1 MKQVPTERY
10 DVVIFGAG
18 LAGLSLARQL
28 LLQTEKTVLL
38 VDRLAAVPS
47 PRQKVGEAT
56 VQVSGYYLSKVLDL
70 EEHLFRDHFMKYN
83 LRFLWPT
90 PGRANDGYEDYT
102 QAYIQKLSNI
112 ASYQLD
118 RNKLEAELLRRNLEN
133 PRFAWRAP
141 VADLEVDLVD
151 VDGGEA
157 PHVVRFTHDGA
168 AQRVEC
174 GWAVDATGRG
184 KLFAKR
190 LGSAAQERHPPWQLV
205 PVGGRPARRREA
217 HRDDA
222 AGDPPQP
229 AARGH
234 RPPAVLAGH
243 QPLHGRR
250 LLVLGDPAPGPDQ
263 SRPGLRRREGGP
275 RGGGDA
281 GEAGGLD
288 LRPAPAPGPRPAGAK
303 DRRLGGLSR
312 LLLRL
317 RQDPR
322 PPLGA
327 HRRGRPLLRSALQ
340 SRRRSDRDLQHGDRR
355 PGRHRRPR
363 RAGGQGAQLR
373 VARAG
378 GLRGLR
384 PQLHPRLRPAG
395 RSRGVRD
402 EVRLGADRL
411 LRLLRLPV
419 HQRPVHRPPVPRRLP
434 RPLRPVGP
442 DQRQRHRL
450 PLRLPAV
457 ERGPRPGGDG
467 RAALRRL
474 PRRRSAGRR
483 REDLLPGGGGRRRGA
498 RGPQRAARQPRAAG
512 ALDRRPRRGD
522 RRRRRAGAHRPR
534 LHRRDRPA
542 QLPLRPRRDGP
553 AVGRG
558 RRLAWALRLGVRS
571 GGPGWVPARDARD
584 AGEGGKAA
592 RRTRPAPAARRARP
606 KRTRRPRRRRRAAT
620 PPATA
625 PGDTRRARGRARPP
639 AASPTTRPTVGK

>member
-1 MKQVPTERY
+1 MKRCRTERY

-28 LLQTEKTVLL
+28 LLQTDKTVLL

-90 PGRANDGYEDYT
+90 PGRANDAYEDYT

-118 RNKLEAELLRRNLEN
+118 RNKLEAELLRRNLES

-151 VDGGEA
+151 LDGGEA

-190 LGSAAQERHPPWQLV
+190 LG
-205 PVGGRPARRREA
+205 
-217 HRDDA
+217 
-222 AGDPPQP
+222 
-229 AARGH
+229 
-234 RPPAVLAGH
+234 
-243 QPLHGRR
+243 
-250 LLVLGDPAPGPDQ
+250 
-263 SRPGLRRREGGP
+263 LRRKNAIRHGSSFLWVDGLLDVEKLTAMTPREIRLNPQRAATGHLPFWLATNHFMGDGFWFWVIPLQGRTSLGLVYDVDEGGA

-288 LRPAPAPGPRPAGAK
+288 LRPASRSWPATCRARKIVDWGGYRDFSYDCAKTLGHRWALTGEAGRFSDPLYSPGG
-303 DRRLGGLSR
+303 
-312 LLLRL
+312 
-317 RQDPR
+317 
-322 PPLGA
+322 
-327 HRRGRPLLRSALQ
+327 
-340 SRRRSDRDLQHGDRR
+340 DLIAIYNTRDRR

-384 PQLHPRLRPAG
+384 PQLH
-395 RSRGVRD
+395 
-402 EVRLGADRL
+402 
-411 LRLLRLPV
+411 
-419 HQRPVHRPPVPRRLP
+419 
-434 RPLRPVGP
+434 
-442 DQRQRHRL
+442 
-450 PLRLPAV
+450 
-457 ERGPRPGGDG
+457 
-467 RAALRRL
+467 
-474 PRRRSAGRR
+474 
-483 REDLLPGGGGRRRGA
+483 
-498 RGPQRAARQPRAAG
+498 
-512 ALDRRPRRGD
+512 
-522 RRRRRAGAHRPR
+522 
-534 LHRRDRPA
+534 
-542 QLPLRPRRDGP
+542 
-553 AVGRG
+553 
-558 RRLAWALRLGVRS
+558 
-571 GGPGWVPARDARD
+571 
-584 AGEGGKAA
+584 
-592 RRTRPAPAARRARP
+592 
-606 KRTRRPRRRRRAAT
+606 RAAT
-620 PPATA
+620 TCWAT
-625 PGDTRRARGRARPP
+625 PRP
-639 AASPTTRPTVGK
+639 S